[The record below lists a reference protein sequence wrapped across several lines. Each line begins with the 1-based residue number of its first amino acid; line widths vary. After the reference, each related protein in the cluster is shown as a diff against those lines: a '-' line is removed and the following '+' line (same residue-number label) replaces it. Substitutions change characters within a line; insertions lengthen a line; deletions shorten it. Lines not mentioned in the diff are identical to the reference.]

1 MLQNIIISIL
11 LIIIVIIFYK
21 HCNALKHT
29 TDTLNLCLTDIDK
42 LRSALIRI
50 SGRYRSENIFTLCYK
65 SA

>member
-11 LIIIVIIFYK
+11 YIIIVIIFYK

-29 TDTLNLCLTDIDK
+29 ADTLNLCLTDIDN
-42 LRSALIRI
+42 LRSVLIRI